1 MPKSHNKKISV
12 DLRGFHIFD
21 DGDSSSDEQDDGI
34 AKKKAARA
42 ALKDRIKH
50 AQKMSVDLGGYHLFD
65 DGSSSEDED
74 EDEAAGMSGPKKSQ
88 GLKKM
93 HNKKISVDL
102 RGFDLFDDSSDE
114 SDSDGS
120 SDGPGRVDTAAG
132 TSKKAISE
140 AANAE
145 FKKAQRMY
153 LQENEDDD
161 LKGFHLFDE
170 YNDDDSDED
179 VVKLHEMA
187 PGQLT
192 ALVRSL
198 LVENAILKDAA
209 SRARTKLDNRKEMI
223 KALETNKRDLIKV
236 MAEEMNNMRDIIRS
250 LGGVGGGAG
259 RTRTV
264 S

>member
-1 MPKSHNKKISV
+1 MPKSHSKKISV

-21 DGDSSSDEQDDGI
+21 DNEDSSSDGDNEEV
-34 AKKKAARA
+34 AKKKAQRA

-65 DGSSSEDED
+65 DGDSSDEEDD
-74 EDEAAGMSGPKKSQ
+74 ENAGGINAPSK
-88 GLKKM
+88 KKM

-102 RGFDLFDDSSDE
+102 RGFDLFDDS
-114 SDSDGS
+114 DSEDSNEDS
-120 SDGPGRVDTAAG
+120 SHGPGRVDTAGG
-132 TSKKAISE
+132 TNKKAISE

-153 LQENEDDD
+153 LQETEDDD

-209 SRARTKLDNRKEMI
+209 SRARSKLDSRKETI

-236 MAEEMNNMRDIIRS
+236 MAEEMNKMRDIIRS

-259 RTRTV
+259 RTRTI

>member
-1 MPKSHNKKISV
+1 MSKKHSKKISV

-21 DGDSSSDEQDDGI
+21 DNEEESSSDGDDEI
-34 AKKKAARA
+34 SKKKAARA

-65 DGSSSEDED
+65 DGDSSDEEEDD
-74 EDEAAGMSGPKKSQ
+74 NAAGISAPSKGM
-88 GLKKM
+88 KKM

-102 RGFDLFDDSSDE
+102 RGFDLFDDSDTDE
-114 SDSDGS
+114 EES
-120 SDGPGRVDTAAG
+120 SDGPGRVDTAGG
-132 TSKKAISE
+132 TSKKSISE

-153 LQENEDDD
+153 LHETEDDD

-170 YNDDDSDED
+170 YNDDDSDE
-179 VVKLHEMA
+179 VVKLHEMEQ
-187 PGQLT
+187 GQLA

-198 LVENAILKDAA
+198 LVENAILKDAS
-209 SRARTKLDNRKEMI
+209 SRARVKLDSRKEML
-223 KALETNKRDLIKV
+223 KALEANKREMVKV
-236 MAEEMNNMRDIIRS
+236 MAKEMNNMRDIIRS
-250 LGGVGGGAG
+250 LATGSGGGI
-259 RTRTV
+259 RSKTI

>member
-1 MPKSHNKKISV
+1 MSKKHSKKISV

-21 DGDSSSDEQDDGI
+21 DNEEESSSDGDDEI
-34 AKKKAARA
+34 SKKKAARA

-50 AQKMSVDLGGYHLFD
+50 AQKMSVDLGGYHPFD
-65 DGSSSEDED
+65 DGDSSDEEEDD
-74 EDEAAGMSGPKKSQ
+74 NAAGISAPSKGM
-88 GLKKM
+88 KKM

-102 RGFDLFDDSSDE
+102 RGFDLFDDSDTDE
-114 SDSDGS
+114 EES
-120 SDGPGRVDTAAG
+120 SDGPGRVDTAGG
-132 TSKKAISE
+132 TSKKSISE

-153 LQENEDDD
+153 LQETEDDD

-209 SRARTKLDNRKEMI
+209 SRARSN
-223 KALETNKRDLIKV
+223 
-236 MAEEMNNMRDIIRS
+236 
-250 LGGVGGGAG
+250 
-259 RTRTV
+259 
-264 S
+264 

>member
-1 MPKSHNKKISV
+1 MVKSHSKKISV

-21 DGDSSSDEQDDGI
+21 DGDSSSEDNDENDEVL
-34 AKKKAARA
+34 KKKAARA

-65 DGSSSEDED
+65 DGDSDDED
-74 EDEAAGMSGPKKSQ
+74 EDDAAGMAAPNKV
-88 GLKKM
+88 KKM

-102 RGFDLFDDSSDE
+102 RGFDLFDDSD
-114 SDSDGS
+114 SDSDDES
-120 SDGPGRVDTAAG
+120 SDGPGRVQTAGG
-132 TSKKAISE
+132 TDKKSISKKA
-140 AANAE
+140 NDE

-209 SRARTKLDNRKEMI
+209 SRARQKLDSRKDMI
-223 KALETNKRDLIKV
+223 KALENNKRDLVKV

-259 RTRTV
+259 RTRTI